1 MDISRGPW
9 KNPVDLL
16 ISLWTRGACPGSKRV
31 SFYGQMVVR
40 GGAWFAW
47 VTVTGGAREAARW
60 TSDVSVQ
67 GFAAKNLEVHP
78 IDRTVEEILESGKY
92 LALTRQQVRNIKTP
106 PHVECIFT
114 EKED

>member
-9 KNPVDLL
+9 KNPGDLL
-16 ISLWTRGACPGSKRV
+16 ISLWTWGACLGSKRV

-40 GGAWFAW
+40 GGTGFTW
-47 VTVTGGAREAARW
+47 VTVKGGAREAARW

-67 GFAAKNLEVHP
+67 GIAATDLEVHP

-106 PHVECIFT
+106 PRVEYSIT